1 MRKYAVILPTFWTG
15 ETGKKMRG
23 MGSDVRVLATYLLTG
38 PQSNMIGIYYIPIP
52 TMAYETGMEARGIEG
67 ALMGLVEIGFAEYD
81 YEREMVYVPEMAK
94 YQVDT
99 ELKKGDKRVKGIK
112 NQLALFKGHR
122 FVAEFKDRYR
132 KCFHL

>member
-23 MGSDVRVLATYLLTG
+23 MGSDVRTLATYLMTG

-52 TMAYETGMEARGIEG
+52 TMAYETGMDVRGIEG
-67 ALMGLVEIGFAEYD
+67 ALMGLAEIGFTEYD

-94 YQVDT
+94 YQVAE
-99 ELKKGDKRVKGIK
+99 ELKKGDKRVVNIK
-112 NQLALFKGHR
+112 KQLGLLRGHR
-122 FVAEFKDRYR
+122 FSAEFKQRYG